1 MSTSIIKESEFIKN
15 VKNGLLEHELNCWW
29 DFCKFVKDE
38 NKSWPTF
45 IYRGQANAE
54 WKVESTLD
62 RLEKK
67 FPTKPNLSSR
77 VPNEFNVPRVSR
89 DIQIKRFKELAWG
102 KFGCEEV
109 QSIEDEKDQWW
120 AIGQHCGL
128 ATPVLDWTYSPFVAL
143 FFAFEEEKCDCDGD
157 WKEPEKRA
165 IFALTHHLLNN
176 TRAANGSEEK
186 LKIFVPRGGTNYKA
200 SSQSGI
206 ALRMPQGKDL
216 EAYLAEKFDKDTYKE
231 PSEDGSGNFHP
242 KIILQKFIIPNEDRI
257 GCLRFL
263 DYMNINRASLFPDL
277 DNAARYVN
285 QLWEVNFDKAVGYI
299 GAE

>member
-1 MSTSIIKESEFIKN
+1 MATVTTKEREYRKN
-15 VKNGLLEHELNCWW
+15 VENGILEYQLGCWW

-38 NKSWPTF
+38 NQSWPTL

-67 FPTKPNLSSR
+67 FPTKPNLTGA
-77 VPNEFNVPRVSR
+77 VPNEFDVPRVSR

-102 KFGCEEV
+102 NFVLEDIQPSENEE
-109 QSIEDEKDQWW
+109 DHWW
-120 AIGQHCGL
+120 ALGQHCGL

-143 FFAFEEEKCDCDGD
+143 FFAFEEDKCDCGGE
-157 WKEPEKRA
+157 WKGPEKRA
-165 IFALTHHLLNN
+165 IFALAHHLLNN
-176 TRAANGSEEK
+176 IGASNESEEK
-186 LKIFVPRGGTNYKA
+186 PTIFVPRGDTNYKA
-200 SSQSGI
+200 SSQGGI
-206 ALRMPQGKDL
+206 ALRMPPGKDL
-216 EAYLAEKFDKDTYKE
+216 ESYVAEKFEKETYKE
-231 PSEDGSGNFHP
+231 PSEDGSGNFHLN
-242 KIILQKFIIPNEDRI
+242 IILQKFVIPNEDRI